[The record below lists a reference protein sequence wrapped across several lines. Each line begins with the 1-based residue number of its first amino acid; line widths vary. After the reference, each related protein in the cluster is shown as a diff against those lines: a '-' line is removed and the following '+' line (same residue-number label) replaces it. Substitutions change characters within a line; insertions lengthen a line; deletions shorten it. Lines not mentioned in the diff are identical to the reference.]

1 MALEKEEESAM
12 KKIFVLVMVWCCSVI
27 IGCSSKIN
35 SNYSQPNEY
44 TESTTR
50 IFNASYDKV
59 WKAAVDSIGKSF
71 FVLEN
76 IEKDSGIMSLSFSSK
91 NPSDF
96 IDCGTTVDSGKL
108 HGKDYS
114 LSYSNTDTHLM
125 KWLTLNDIPVQC
137 ARGLKFNG
145 KSNIIVNKISTDK
158 TSVNVN
164 TRYIVALTYTCSL
177 PYQVGF
183 NTFYKEQS
191 VNYEMVFT
199 GNERGTFEQGGMS
212 CVSKKTLEKN
222 ILDNIEKHIN

>member
-1 MALEKEEESAM
+1 M

-35 SNYSQPNEY
+35 SICSQPNEY
-44 TESTTR
+44 PESTTR
-50 IFNASYDKV
+50 IFDAPYDKV

-96 IDCGTTVDSGKL
+96 IDCGTTFESGKL

-114 LSYSNTDTHLM
+114 LTYDNTDTQLI
-125 KWLTLNDIPVQC
+125 KWITINDIPIQGN
-137 ARGLKFNG
+137 RTLNLNG
-145 KSNIIVNKISTDK
+145 KSNIIINKISSNK
-158 TSVNVN
+158 TSVSIN
-164 TRYIVALTYTCSL
+164 TRYVVSLNYVYSL

-183 NTFYKEQS
+183 NTFYKEHA

-199 GNERGTFEQGGMS
+199 GSEKGIFKRGMT